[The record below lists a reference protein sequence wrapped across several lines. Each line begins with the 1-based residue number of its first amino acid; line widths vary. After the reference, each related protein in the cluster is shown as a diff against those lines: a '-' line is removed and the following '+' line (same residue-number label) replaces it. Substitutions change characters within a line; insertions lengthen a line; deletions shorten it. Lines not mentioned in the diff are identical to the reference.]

1 MEDHM
6 SKGTGKKSELTQA
19 KIREKYRGG
28 KPKHCALCE
37 LQFAE
42 VRGKKKERGTKEGK
56 KKKKKK
62 KKEKKKEE
70 MRCLAGD
77 RYTDH
82 SVHRHL
88 THTFPRSHIPTFARA
103 HTRPHAPLSLRMC
116 LPL

>member
-28 KPKHCALCE
+28 KPKHCCLCE

-42 VRGKKKERGTKEGK
+42 VNRKKERGRKER

-62 KKEKKKEE
+62 KKEKKEE
-70 MRCLAGD
+70 MRCSA
-77 RYTDH
+77 
-82 SVHRHL
+82 
-88 THTFPRSHIPTFARA
+88 
-103 HTRPHAPLSLRMC
+103 
-116 LPL
+116 